1 MLWHF
6 LCGKSKGFSIL
17 KFSQETSQN
26 PFLSTPPPSKKLVLG
41 KWQAL
46 PLHNQLPT

>member
-26 PFLSTPPPSKKLVLG
+26 PFLSTPPLKKIGIREMAGLT
-41 KWQAL
+41 
-46 PLHNQLPT
+46 PP